1 MFKKKITYPDGSV
14 SVLVLPD
21 CCRKGSIHPSGCL
34 NLAASKAELLAEL
47 EMEGSN
53 VFWASDPKAALL
65 ETIHSLFSEEVSVS
79 WTGGSSTGVLVQ
91 FEDKAGSPDTI
102 AVPVLEALSVGT
114 DEGESPLTEKG
125 KSVRWSVKKTT
136 KHPINSSTVFI
147 QSLIHTQQ
155 CIRYW
160 WK

>member
-53 VFWASDPKAALL
+53 VF
-65 ETIHSLFSEEVSVS
+65 
-79 WTGGSSTGVLVQ
+79 
-91 FEDKAGSPDTI
+91 
-102 AVPVLEALSVGT
+102 
-114 DEGESPLTEKG
+114 
-125 KSVRWSVKKTT
+125 
-136 KHPINSSTVFI
+136 
-147 QSLIHTQQ
+147 
-155 CIRYW
+155 
-160 WK
+160 